1 MRKFLFL
8 LALALPIPAAA
19 QDTVEA
25 DRGLIVDFLTDNLS
39 GAGREVQIYGFQGA
53 LSSQAKIDRL
63 TIADAD
69 GVWLDA
75 QGLVLDWNRAALL
88 AGRVEVSDLSA
99 DSIAMLRKP
108 LTEAQAIDPSASS
121 APFAL
126 PDLPVSLTVDHMSV
140 GALSLGADLIGEP
153 VSLSIT
159 GSAAL
164 AGGAGS
170 ADLRAERIDGQTGE
184 LILTGSFSNESR
196 VLGLTLALREG
207 DAGIAARLLDLPG
220 LPSIALSIDGTAPLD
235 AYEATIALDTDGQ
248 ARLSGMVGFGSVTT
262 APDSTE
268 KTFQFDLGGDVTALF
283 LPEYRDFFG
292 PDVRLAAAGRSTEL
306 GTALSAL
313 TIETQSLRLNGS
325 ANLDETGWPIDFAL
339 TGDMGRADG
348 APVLL
353 PISGTQT
360 YLRSATLDIG
370 FDATNGDQ
378 WNAKIDAQDFV
389 RTGISIPY
397 LTLNGGGTIAPN
409 RSGLTANLTYGATGI
424 SLDDEGLTDA
434 MGDEVSGALSL
445 DYVANDR
452 TTLREFSLSGAG
464 IDAQL
469 SAIIDPTGN
478 EIVITPDLSVV
489 VKGLSRFATL
499 AGLPDLAGDAELTAK
514 GTVHP
519 LRTAV
524 DLDVVARTTDLSI
537 GQPQADALLAGDGVL
552 TLRAVRDEAGT
563 RIEGLDFQSSDTAL
577 NGTVALTAEGVLG
590 RATLNTPA
598 AGLIDGASGA
608 LSVTVNGARATDGT
622 LTAEAVITRDGDR
635 IDLSADLPAEGQG
648 PITLNAEVADLSQY
662 AALAG
667 LDLSG
672 GASVTINGTAQADGQ
687 VFDLTA
693 NATTRN
699 VAIGNASLDPILAG
713 TGQLATRLRRDDQQI
728 TVDPLTLTF
737 PNLTGQATLAT
748 DGTTGGAEFNLRLAD
763 LALIAP
769 DFSGPLTTKGT
780 ATLTEN
786 GAWQID
792 TQADGAAGL
801 SANVAGQ
808 IAGSNLDLRINGAA
822 PLALLNGVLEPRRL
836 TGTAGFNLTV
846 SGPAALDAVAGQI
859 QITRAELSAPTLG
872 QSLRDLDGTI
882 TLANGSAQVDMTG
895 ASSLG
900 GGLALRGR
908 VGLSGGLNS
917 ALTVEANNIVVR
929 DPTLY
934 ESTLTGAIAINGP
947 LAGGAQISGTIDVA
961 QSEIQV
967 PSSTVGS
974 LGDVP
979 DVTHIGAPSD
989 VRQTLQRAGL
999 TGEAATTTG
1008 GGGPAYGLDITI
1020 NAPARLFVRGRGL
1033 DAELGGRLTLQ
1044 GTTQQIIPAGQFDLI
1059 RGRLDILQQRF
1070 ALTDGAITMQGD
1082 FIPKIRFVATTESL
1096 NGTTVNVIVEGPASA
1111 PEVSFTSAP
1120 ELPQDEVLSQ
1130 LLFGRD
1136 MSSISA
1142 FQAVQLA
1149 AAVGT
1154 LTGRSGGGL
1163 IDKIRQGSGLDDL
1176 DVTTDDAGNAALS
1189 AGKYLSDN
1197 IYTDVTVSSQ
1207 GDTEINLNLDLGG
1220 DFTAKGGFGTTGDT
1234 SVGVFFEK
1242 DY

>member
-1 MRKFLFL
+1 MRNFLL
-8 LALALPIPAAA
+8 ILALALPLPVAA
-19 QDTVEA
+19 QDTVQA
-25 DRGLIVDFLTDNLS
+25 DRGVIVDFLTENLS
-39 GAGREVQIYGFQGA
+39 GAGREVQIYGFEGA

-75 QGLVLDWNRAALL
+75 QGLVLDWNRTALL

-99 DSIAMLRKP
+99 DSIEMLRKP
-108 LTEAQAIDPSASS
+108 LTEAQAIDPNASS

-126 PDLPVSLTVDHMSV
+126 PDLPVSLTVDH
-140 GALSLGADLIGEP
+140 LSIGMLNLGPDLIGEA

-159 GSAAL
+159 GNATL
-164 AGGAGS
+164 ADGSGS

-184 LILTGSFSNESR
+184 LILSGSFSNESR
-196 VLGLTLALREG
+196 ILGLTLALREANG
-207 DAGIAARLLDLPG
+207 GIAARILDLPG
-220 LPSIALSIDGTAPLD
+220 LPSVALSIDGTAPLD
-235 AYEATIALDTDGQ
+235 DYKATIALDTGGQ
-248 ARLSGMVGFGSVTT
+248 PRLSGTVGFGSITT
-262 APDSTE
+262 VDDATE

-283 LPEYRDFFG
+283 LPEYREFFG
-292 PDVRLAAAGRSTEL
+292 PDVRLAAAGTSTDR
-306 GTALSAL
+306 GTSLSAL
-313 TIETQSLRLNGS
+313 TIETQSLRLNGA

-339 TGDMGRADG
+339 TGDLGRDDG
-348 APVLL
+348 APILL

-360 YLRSATLDIG
+360 YLRSAVLDIG
-370 FDATNGDQ
+370 FNASSGDQ
-378 WNAKIDAQDFV
+378 WRAKIDAQDFV
-389 RTGISIPY
+389 REGIFIPN
-397 LTLNGGGTIAPN
+397 LALNGGGTIAPD

-424 SLDDEGLTDA
+424 SLDDAGMTDA
-434 MGDEVSGALSL
+434 MGDELNGVLSL
-445 DYVANDR
+445 VYAANDR
-452 TTLREFSLSGAG
+452 TILREFSLSGAG
-464 IDAQL
+464 IDAHM
-469 SAIIDPTGN
+469 SAVIDPSGE

-499 AGLPDLAGDAELTAK
+499 TGLPDLAGDAELSAK
-514 GTVHP
+514 GTVRP

-524 DLDVVARTTDLSI
+524 DLEVAARTTNLTI
-537 GQPQADALLAGDGVL
+537 GQSQADALLAGDGVL

-563 RIEGLDFQSSDTAL
+563 RIEGLDFHSGDTDL
-577 NGTVALTAEGVLG
+577 TGTVALTADGLFG

-598 AGLIDGASGA
+598 NGLI
-608 LSVTVNGARATDGT
+608 NGATGELAVTINGTRAADGT
-622 LTAEAVITRDGDR
+622 LSGQAVVTRDGDR

-648 PITLNAEVADLSQY
+648 PVTLSAEVADLRQY

-667 LDLSG
+667 LNLSG
-672 GASVTINGTAQADGQ
+672 GATVTINGTAQSDAQ
-687 VFDLTA
+687 QFDLTVSA
-693 NATTRN
+693 NTQN
-699 VAIGNASLDPILAG
+699 VAIGNATVDPILAG
-713 TGQLATRLRRDDQQI
+713 SGQLATRLRRDDQQI

-748 DGTTGGAEFNLRLAD
+748 DGTTGGAEFNLRLAE

-769 DFSGPLTTKGT
+769 DFSGPLSAKGT
-780 ATLTEN
+780 ATLSEN

-801 SANVAGQ
+801 SASVVGQ

-836 TGTAGFNLTV
+836 TGTAGFNLTMA
-846 SGPAALDAVAGQI
+846 GPASLDALAGQI
-859 QITRAELSAPTLG
+859 QITSAELSAPTLG
-872 QSLRDLDGTI
+872 QSLRDIDGTI
-882 TLANGSAQVDMTG
+882 TLSNGSADVGLAG

-900 GGLALRGR
+900 GRIAVRGN
-908 VGLSGGLNS
+908 VGLTGGLNS
-917 ALTVEANNIVVR
+917 ALTVEANNVVVR

-947 LAGGAQISGTIDVA
+947 LAGGAQISGAIDVA
-961 QSEIQV
+961 QAEIQV

-989 VRQTLQRAGL
+989 VRQTLLRAGL
-999 TGEAATTTG
+999 TGETETAG
-1008 GGGPAYGLDITI
+1008 GTSGPAYGLDIII

-1033 DAELGGRLTLQ
+1033 DAELGGTLTLQ
-1044 GTTQQIIPAGQFDLI
+1044 GDTRQIIPAGQFELI

-1070 ALTDGAITMQGD
+1070 ALTEGAITMQGD

-1096 NGTTVNVIVEGPASA
+1096 TGTTVNVIVEGPASA
-1111 PEVSFTSAP
+1111 PEVNFTSSP

-1197 IYTDVTVSSQ
+1197 IYTDVTVSSE

-1234 SVGVFFEK
+1234 SVGVFFER

>member
-1 MRKFLFL
+1 MWKFVLL
-8 LALALPIPAAA
+8 LALVLPLSARA
-19 QDTVEA
+19 QDSVEA
-25 DRGLIVDFLTDNLS
+25 DRGIIVDFLTENLS
-39 GAGREVQIYGFQGA
+39 GAGREVQIYGFEGA

-63 TIADAD
+63 TIADGD

-75 QGLVLDWNRAALL
+75 KGLVLDWNRTALL

-99 DSIAMLRKP
+99 DSIEMLRKP
-108 LTEAQAIDPSASS
+108 LTEAQAIDPNASS
-121 APFAL
+121 SPFAL
-126 PDLPVSLTVDHMSV
+126 PDLPVSLTVDH
-140 GALSLGADLIGEP
+140 LSIDVLNLGPEFIGEA

-159 GSAAL
+159 GNATL
-164 AGGAGS
+164 ADGSGA
-170 ADLRAERIDGQTGE
+170 ADLRADRIDGQTGE
-184 LILTGSFSNESR
+184 LILSGSFSNESR
-196 VLGLTLALREG
+196 ILGLTLALREG
-207 DAGIAARLLDLPG
+207 NAGITARLLDLPG
-220 LPSIALSIDGTAPLD
+220 LPSVALSIDGTAPLD
-235 AYEATIALDTDGQ
+235 DYEATIALNTGGQ
-248 ARLSGMVGFGSVTT
+248 PRLSGTVGFGAKTT
-262 APDSTE
+262 ATDTIE
-268 KTFQFDLGGDVTALF
+268 QTFQFDLGGDVTALF

-292 PDVRLAAAGRSTEL
+292 PDVRLAAAGTSTDQ

-313 TIETQSLRLNGS
+313 TIETQSLRLNGA
-325 ANLDETGWPIDFAL
+325 ANLDETGWPTDFAL
-339 TGDMGRADG
+339 TGDLGRDDG
-348 APVLL
+348 APILL

-360 YLRSATLDIG
+360 FLRSATLDIG
-370 FDATNGDQ
+370 FDAGAGDQ
-378 WNAKIDAQDFV
+378 WRAKIDAQDFV
-389 RTGISIPY
+389 REGISIPHLN
-397 LTLNGGGTIAPN
+397 LTGGGAIAPD
-409 RSGLTANLTYGATGI
+409 RSGLTVDLTYGATGI
-424 SLDDEGLTDA
+424 ALDDAGLTDA
-434 MGDEVSGALSL
+434 LGDELSGALSL
-445 DYVANDR
+445 VYAANDK
-452 TTLREFSLSGAG
+452 TILRQFSLSGAG

-469 SAIIDPTGN
+469 SAVIDPSGE
-478 EIVITPDLSVV
+478 EILVTPDLSIVV
-489 VKGLSRFATL
+489 NGLSRFATL
-499 AGLPDLAGDAELTAK
+499 VGLPELAGDAELRST
-514 GTVHP
+514 GTVRP

-524 DLDVVARTTDLSI
+524 DLDIAAHTSNLRI
-537 GQPQADALLAGDGVL
+537 GQPQTDALLAGDGVL

-563 RIEGLDFQSSDTAL
+563 RIEGLDFQSGDTSLA
-577 NGTVALTAEGVLG
+577 GTVALTADGLFG

-598 AGLIDGASGA
+598 NGLIDGATGELA
-608 LSVTVNGARATDGT
+608 VTVNGSRTIDGT
-622 LTAEAVITRDGDR
+622 LSGQAVVTRDGDR

-648 PITLNAEVADLSQY
+648 PVTLNADVTDLRQY
-662 AALAG
+662 AAIAG
-667 LDLSG
+667 IDLSG
-672 GASVTINGTAQADGQ
+672 GATVALNGTAQADAQ
-687 VFDLTA
+687 QFDLTVS
-693 NATTRN
+693 ATTRN
-699 VAIGNASLDPILAG
+699 VAIGNATLDPILAG
-713 TGQLATRLRRDDQQI
+713 SGQLATRLRRDDQQI
-728 TVDPLTLTF
+728 TIDPLTLTF
-737 PNLTGQATLAT
+737 PNLSGKATLAT

-769 DFSGPLTTKGT
+769 DFSGPLSAKGT
-780 ATLTEN
+780 ATLTES

-801 SANVAGQ
+801 TTSVVGD
-808 IAGSNLDLRINGAA
+808 ITGSQLDLRMNGAA

-836 TGTAGFNLTV
+836 TGTAGFALTLA
-846 SGPAALDAVAGQI
+846 GPASLDALAGQI

-872 QSLRDLDGTI
+872 QSLRDIDGTI
-882 TLANGSAQVDMTG
+882 TLSNGSAQIGLEG

-900 GGLALRGR
+900 GRIAVRGN
-908 VGLSGGLNS
+908 VGLTGGLNS
-917 ALTVEANNIVVR
+917 ALTVEANNVVVR

-934 ESTLTGAIAINGP
+934 ESTLTGAIAITGP
-947 LAGGAQISGTIDVA
+947 LANGAQIRGTIDVA
-961 QSEIQV
+961 QAEIQV

-979 DVTHIGAPSD
+979 DVTHIAAPAS
-989 VRQTLQRAGL
+989 VRQTLLRAGL
-999 TGEAATTTG
+999 TGDTENARG
-1008 GGGPAYGLDITI
+1008 SSGPAYGLDIVI

-1033 DAELGGRLTLQ
+1033 DAELGGTLTLQ
-1044 GTTQQIIPAGQFDLI
+1044 GDTRQIIPAGQFTLI

-1070 ALTDGAITMQGD
+1070 ALTEGAITMQGD

-1111 PEVSFTSAP
+1111 PEVNFTSSP

-1197 IYTDVTVSSQ
+1197 IYTDVTVSSE

-1234 SVGVFFEK
+1234 SVGVFFER

>member
-1 MRKFLFL
+1 MRNFLL
-8 LALALPIPAAA
+8 ILALALPLPVAA
-19 QDTVEA
+19 QDTVQA
-25 DRGLIVDFLTDNLS
+25 DRGVIVDFLTENLS
-39 GAGREVQIYGFQGA
+39 GAGREVQIYGFEGA

-75 QGLVLDWNRAALL
+75 QGLVLDWNRTALL

-99 DSIAMLRKP
+99 DSIEMLRKP
-108 LTEAQAIDPSASS
+108 LTEAQAIDPNASS

-126 PDLPVSLTVDHMSV
+126 PDLPVSLTVDH
-140 GALSLGADLIGEP
+140 LSIGMLNLGPDLIGEA

-159 GSAAL
+159 GNATL
-164 AGGAGS
+164 ADGSGS

-184 LILTGSFSNESR
+184 LILSGSFSNESR
-196 VLGLTLALREG
+196 ILGLTLALREANG
-207 DAGIAARLLDLPG
+207 GIAARILDLPG
-220 LPSIALSIDGTAPLD
+220 LPSVALSIDGTAPLD
-235 AYEATIALDTDGQ
+235 DYKATIALDTGGQ
-248 ARLSGMVGFGSVTT
+248 PRLSGTVGFGSITT
-262 APDSTE
+262 VDDATE

-283 LPEYRDFFG
+283 LPEYREFFG
-292 PDVRLAAAGRSTEL
+292 PDVRLAAAGTSTDR
-306 GTALSAL
+306 GTSLSAL
-313 TIETQSLRLNGS
+313 TIETQSLRLNGA

-339 TGDMGRADG
+339 TGDLGRDDG
-348 APVLL
+348 APILL

-360 YLRSATLDIG
+360 YLRSAVLDIG
-370 FDATNGDQ
+370 FNASSGDQ
-378 WNAKIDAQDFV
+378 WRAKIDAQDFV
-389 RTGISIPY
+389 REGIFIPN
-397 LTLNGGGTIAPN
+397 LALNGGGTIAPD

-424 SLDDEGLTDA
+424 SLDDAGMTDA
-434 MGDEVSGALSL
+434 MGDELNGVLSL
-445 DYVANDR
+445 VYAANDR
-452 TTLREFSLSGAG
+452 TILREFSLSGAG
-464 IDAQL
+464 IDAHM
-469 SAIIDPTGN
+469 SAVIDPSGE

-499 AGLPDLAGDAELTAK
+499 TGLPDLAGDAELSAK
-514 GTVHP
+514 GTVRP

-524 DLDVVARTTDLSI
+524 DLEVAARTTNLTI
-537 GQPQADALLAGDGVL
+537 GQSQADALLAGDGVL

-563 RIEGLDFQSSDTAL
+563 RIEGLDFHSGDTDL
-577 NGTVALTAEGVLG
+577 TGTVALTADGLFG

-598 AGLIDGASGA
+598 NGLI
-608 LSVTVNGARATDGT
+608 NGATGELAVTINGTRAADGT
-622 LTAEAVITRDGDR
+622 LSGQAVVTRDGDR

-648 PITLNAEVADLSQY
+648 PVTLSAEVADLRQY

-667 LDLSG
+667 LNLSG
-672 GASVTINGTAQADGQ
+672 GATVTINGTAQSDAQ
-687 VFDLTA
+687 QFDLTVSA
-693 NATTRN
+693 NTQN
-699 VAIGNASLDPILAG
+699 VAIGNATVDPILAG
-713 TGQLATRLRRDDQQI
+713 SGQLATRLRRDDQQI

-748 DGTTGGAEFNLRLAD
+748 DGTTGGAEFNLRLAE

-769 DFSGPLTTKGT
+769 DFSGPLSAKGT
-780 ATLTEN
+780 ATLSEN

-801 SANVAGQ
+801 SASVVGQ

-836 TGTAGFNLTV
+836 TGTAGFNLTMA
-846 SGPAALDAVAGQI
+846 GPASLDALAGQI
-859 QITRAELSAPTLG
+859 QITSAELSAPTLG
-872 QSLRDLDGTI
+872 QSLRDIDGTI
-882 TLANGSAQVDMTG
+882 TLSNGSADVGLAG

-900 GGLALRGR
+900 GRIAVRGT
-908 VGLSGGLNS
+908 VGLTGGLNS
-917 ALTVEANNIVVR
+917 ALTVEANNVVVR

-947 LAGGAQISGTIDVA
+947 LAGGAQISGAIDVA
-961 QSEIQV
+961 QAEIQV

-989 VRQTLQRAGL
+989 VRQTLLRAGL
-999 TGEAATTTG
+999 TGETETAG
-1008 GGGPAYGLDITI
+1008 GTSGPAYGLDIII

-1033 DAELGGRLTLQ
+1033 DAELGGTLTLQ
-1044 GTTQQIIPAGQFDLI
+1044 GDTRQIIPAGQFELI

-1070 ALTDGAITMQGD
+1070 ALTEGAITMQGD

-1096 NGTTVNVIVEGPASA
+1096 TGTTVNVIVEGPASA
-1111 PEVSFTSAP
+1111 PEVNFTSSP

-1197 IYTDVTVSSQ
+1197 IYTDVTVSSE

-1234 SVGVFFEK
+1234 SVGVFFER

>member
-1 MRKFLFL
+1 MRNYVLI
-8 LALALPIPAAA
+8 LALALPLPVVA
-19 QDTVEA
+19 QDTVQA
-25 DRGLIVDFLTDNLS
+25 DRGVIVDFLTENLS
-39 GAGREVQIYGFQGA
+39 GAGREVQIYGFEGA

-75 QGLVLDWNRAALL
+75 QGLVLDWNRTALL

-99 DSIAMLRKP
+99 ESIEMLRKP
-108 LTEAQAIDPSASS
+108 LTEAQAIDPNASS

-126 PDLPVSLTVDHMSV
+126 PDLPVSLTVDH
-140 GALSLGADLIGEP
+140 LSIGMLNLGPDLIGEA

-159 GSAAL
+159 GNATL
-164 AGGAGS
+164 ADGSGS

-184 LILTGSFSNESR
+184 LILSGSFSNESR
-196 VLGLTLALREG
+196 ILGLTLALREANG
-207 DAGIAARLLDLPG
+207 GIAARLLDLPG
-220 LPSIALSIDGTAPLD
+220 LPSVALSIDGTAPLND
-235 AYEATIALDTDGQ
+235 YEATIALDTDGQ
-248 ARLSGMVGFGSVTT
+248 PRLSGTVGFGSITT
-262 APDSTE
+262 VDDATE

-283 LPEYRDFFG
+283 LPEYREFFG
-292 PDVRLAAAGRSTEL
+292 PDVRLAAAGTSTDR
-306 GTALSAL
+306 GTSLSAL

-339 TGDMGRADG
+339 TGDLGRDDG
-348 APVLL
+348 APILL

-360 YLRSATLDIG
+360 YLRSAVLDIG
-370 FDATNGDQ
+370 FDASSGDQ
-378 WNAKIDAQDFV
+378 WRAKIDTQDFA
-389 RTGISIPY
+389 REGISIPN
-397 LTLNGGGTIAPN
+397 LTLNGGGLIAPD
-409 RSGLTANLTYGATGI
+409 RSGLTADLTYGATGI
-424 SLDDEGLTDA
+424 SLDDAGLTDA
-434 MGDEVSGALSL
+434 MGDELNGVLSL
-445 DYVANDR
+445 VYAANDR
-452 TTLREFSLSGAG
+452 TILRKFSLSGAG
-464 IDAQL
+464 IDAHM
-469 SAIIDPTGN
+469 SAVIDPSGE

-499 AGLPDLAGDAELTAK
+499 TGLPDLSGEAELTAK
-514 GTVHP
+514 GTVRP

-524 DLDVVARTTDLSI
+524 DLEVAARTTNLTI
-537 GQPQADALLAGDGVL
+537 GQSQADALLAGDGVL

-563 RIEGLDFQSSDTAL
+563 RIEGLDFHSGDTDL
-577 NGTVALTAEGVLG
+577 TGTVALTADGLFG

-598 AGLIDGASGA
+598 NGLIDGATGELA
-608 LSVTVNGARATDGT
+608 VTLNGTRASDGT
-622 LTAEAVITRDGDR
+622 LSGQAVVTRDGDR
-635 IDLSADLPAEGQG
+635 IELAADLPAEGQG
-648 PITLNAEVADLSQY
+648 PVTLSAEVADLRQY

-667 LDLSG
+667 LNLSG
-672 GASVTINGTAQADGQ
+672 GATVTVNGTAQSDAQ
-687 VFDLTA
+687 QFDLTVSA
-693 NATTRN
+693 NTQN
-699 VAIGNASLDPILAG
+699 VAIGNATVDPILAG
-713 TGQLATRLRRDDQQI
+713 SGQLATRLRRDDQQI

-769 DFSGPLTTKGT
+769 DFSGPLSAKGT
-780 ATLTEN
+780 ATLSEN
-786 GAWQID
+786 GAWQIN

-801 SANVAGQ
+801 TTTVV
-808 IAGSNLDLRINGAA
+808 GSITGAELDLRINGAA

-836 TGTAGFNLTV
+836 TGTAGFNLTMAGPV
-846 SGPAALDAVAGQI
+846 SLDALAGQI
-859 QITRAELSAPTLG
+859 QITSAELSAPTLG
-872 QSLRDLDGTI
+872 QSLRDIDGTI
-882 TLANGSAQVDMTG
+882 TLSNGSANVGLAG

-900 GGLALRGR
+900 GRIAVRGT
-908 VGLSGGLNS
+908 VGLTGGLNS
-917 ALTVEANNIVVR
+917 ALTVEANNVVVR

-947 LAGGAQISGTIDVA
+947 LAGGAQISGAIDVA
-961 QSEIQV
+961 QAEIQV

-979 DVTHIGAPSD
+979 DVTHIGAPAP
-989 VRQTLQRAGL
+989 VRQTLLRAGL
-999 TGEAATTTG
+999 TGETETARGTS
-1008 GGGPAYGLDITI
+1008 GPAYGLDIII

-1033 DAELGGRLTLQ
+1033 DAELGGTLTLQ
-1044 GTTQQIIPAGQFDLI
+1044 GDTRQIIPSGQFELI

-1070 ALTDGAITMQGD
+1070 ALTEGAITMQGD

-1096 NGTTVNVIVEGPASA
+1096 TGTTVNVIVEGPASA
-1111 PEVSFTSAP
+1111 PEVNFTSSP

-1197 IYTDVTVSSQ
+1197 IYTDVTVSSE

-1234 SVGVFFEK
+1234 SVGVFFER